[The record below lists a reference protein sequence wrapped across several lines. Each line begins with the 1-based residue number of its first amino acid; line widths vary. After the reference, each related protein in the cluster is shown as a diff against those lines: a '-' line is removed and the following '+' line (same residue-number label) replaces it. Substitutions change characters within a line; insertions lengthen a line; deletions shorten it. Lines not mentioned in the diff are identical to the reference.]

1 MKIIITAQ
9 VKKCTAFIASF
20 FLFILFFTN
29 VENVKSSIRDS
40 FRFCV
45 NSLIPSI
52 FIFMV
57 ISLFFLYSSVFSGV
71 FNILPKGFFKKI
83 GICRK
88 YFATVLL
95 CSLCGFVGGPKIIC
109 EDYKQN
115 HVNEQDFSNAIIL
128 SSNAGIGF
136 LVSCVGIGIWNDA
149 WFGISLYLFQMLS
162 VFMLGKRV
170 LKHSEF
176 ELSSDKRKEKSLDLS
191 VAFTRAVT
199 TSCSTVI
206 SICTFVVAF
215 SCFISVTLSFLGI
228 SEDSIWY
235 AVVTSIFEFCRG
247 SFLVFNTRNFL
258 FSAFLSG
265 FCVGFG
271 GICVHFQTFA
281 VCEGLPLNKFEFVKF
296 KAIHGV
302 LCGFFCVLYMLIK
315 NFLL

>member
-9 VKKCTAFIASF
+9 VKKCTAFIASLL
-20 FLFILFFTN
+20 LFILFFTN

-40 FRFCV
+40 FKFCV

-57 ISLFFLYSSVFSGV
+57 ISSFALYSSVFSGV
-71 FNILPKGFFKKI
+71 FDVLPKGFFNKI

-88 YFATVLL
+88 HFATVLL

-149 WFGISLYLFQMLS
+149 LFGIFLYLFQISSAFL
-162 VFMLGKRV
+162 LGKFL
-170 LKHSEF
+170 LKHSE
-176 ELSSDKRKEKSLDLS
+176 LALASDKRNEKPLDLS

-206 SICTFVVAF
+206 SICAFVVVF
-215 SCFISVTLSFLGI
+215 SCFISVMLSFLGI
-228 SEDSIWY
+228 SEESTWY
-235 AVVTSIFEFCRG
+235 AIVTSVFEFCKG

-281 VCEGLPLNKFEFVKF
+281 VCEGLPLNKLEFVKF